1 MKPSTPPQPRKR
13 PKQARSLMLVK
24 AIQEA
29 CLRILEQEG
38 PDQLTT
44 QRIAD
49 VAGINIASL
58 YQYFPNKEAVLADLF
73 EEQIRQYTA
82 SGRERIMH
90 INRLAQTDFAG
101 TLRAI
106 VDMEVDQHLML
117 QQMDPDFYQG
127 YQNSFDVHQRINELT
142 ISLNNPSWE
151 EWFPRFLSQ
160 HRDKLRGQDIHTQ
173 ARMARHVLSGT
184 LLSAVKDE
192 PGLLM
197 EGELKQEL
205 FTLLFCYL
213 CK

>member
-1 MKPSTPPQPRKR
+1 
-13 PKQARSLMLVK
+13 MLVK

-82 SGRERIMH
+82 SGRARIME

-106 VDMEVDQHLML
+106 VEMEVDQHLML
-117 QQMDPDFYQG
+117 QQMDPAFYQV
-127 YQNSFDVHQRINELT
+127 YQHSFDIHQRINELT

-151 EWFPRFLSQ
+151 EWFPQFLSW
-160 HRDKLRGQDIHTQ
+160 HREKLRGKDIDTQ
-173 ARMARHVLSGT
+173 ARIARHVLSGA
-184 LLSAVKDE
+184 LLSAIKDE
-192 PGLLM
+192 PDLLR
-197 EGELKQEL
+197 EQELKHEL

>member
-1 MKPSTPPQPRKR
+1 MKPMRLPSRFG
-13 PKQARSLMLVK
+13 PKM
-24 AIQEA
+24 A

-82 SGRERIMH
+82 SGRERIMG
-90 INRLAQTDFAG
+90 INRLAQSDFVA

-106 VDMEVDQHLML
+106 VEMEVDQHLML
-117 QQMDPDFYQG
+117 QQMDPAFYQV
-127 YQNSFDVHQRINELT
+127 YQHSFDIHQRINELT

-151 EWFPRFLSQ
+151 EWFPRFLSW
-160 HRDKLRGQDIHTQ
+160 HRDILRGQDLDTM
-173 ARMARHVLSGT
+173 ARMARHVLSGV

-197 EGELKQEL
+197 EQELKQEL
-205 FTLLFCYL
+205 FTLLYSYL